1 MSDDLRR
8 IPELA
13 GLIRLGSG
21 TLERVAHSGI
31 GARFCNVNGI
41 QVMLAG
47 RLRFRND
54 AMTELATRLGSEH
67 AIAQSWRQNAQG
79 VLESVAGEFLL
90 GLWDSHTRRGLL
102 AVDRFSSFPLF
113 WGERDGRLAFGSTP
127 VAVAN
132 RLEISSEVE
141 PRAVHAYLYFHMIP
155 APLSILRGVQ
165 RLEGGQAILI
175 EGGKTR
181 ILEHWIPRFV
191 EGPAFDFADAR
202 QEFRA
207 ALRDGI
213 DECIAGVPRER
224 LGCFLSGGT
233 DSSTIAGLVTEAYG
247 APAKTFSIGF
257 DVSGYDERQFSRIAA
272 RHFGT
277 DHVEHVM
284 TPLEAETGI
293 STVAAEYEQPFGNS
307 SALPTFICARLA
319 RDAGVDRMLGGD
331 GGDELY
337 GGNER
342 YARQWLFSLYD
353 RLPSGVRRGLI
364 EPALFGPL
372 EQTAFWPIRKA
383 RGYVEQARVPLPDRL
398 GSKYNLLN
406 RFGPQRVL
414 ADAVLG
420 NGDAFD
426 PAALEREVWARCSS
440 PSQVNRLLAYDFKFT
455 LADNDLQKVV
465 RMCNAAGTEVA
476 FPLLCEA
483 PVDFSFKLPPDQKLR
498 RSRLRPFFKEALR
511 GFLPDEIITKPKHGF
526 GMPFGDWLLGQ
537 PRLSSRAQDA
547 LASLA
552 ARGLIRVEFI
562 DELAEALRSGH
573 AGYFGTMIWVL
584 MMLELWFESHPTVDA
599 RMSGVSG

>member
-1 MSDDLRR
+1 MSDDVRR

-21 TLERVAHSGI
+21 SLDRVAHSGI
-31 GARFCNVNGI
+31 GARFCNVDGV
-41 QVMLAG
+41 QVMLVG
-47 RLRFRND
+47 RLRFRKD
-54 AMTELATRLGSEH
+54 ELASKATEAGVEH
-67 AIAQSWRQNAQG
+67 
-79 VLESVAGEFLL
+79 VLVQTWQREGQAVLDSVAGEFML
-90 GLWDSHTRRGLL
+90 GLWDDHRRRGLL
-102 AVDRFSSFPLF
+102 AVDRFSNFPLF
-113 WGERDGRLAFGSTP
+113 WGECEGHLAFGTTP
-127 VAVAN
+127 MAVAD
-132 RLEISSEVE
+132 RLKIRSEIE
-141 PRAVHAYLYFHMIP
+141 PRAVHAFVYFHMIP

-175 EGGKTR
+175 ESGKSR
-181 ILEHWIPRFV
+181 IVQHWTPRFV
-191 EGPAFDFADAR
+191 DGSSFDFPSAR

-207 ALRDGI
+207 ALRRGVA
-213 DECIAGVPRER
+213 ECIDGVPRER

-247 APAKTFSIGF
+247 APARTFSIGF

-284 TPLEAETGI
+284 TPQEAETGI
-293 STVAAEYEQPFGNS
+293 SAVASEYEQPFGNS

-319 RDAGVDRMLGGD
+319 REAGVDRMLGGD

-353 RLPSGVRRGLI
+353 RLPPGVRQGLL

-372 EQTAFWPIRKA
+372 EHTSFWPIRKA

-414 ADAVLG
+414 SDAVLG
-420 NGDAFD
+420 SADAFD
-426 PAALEREVWARCSS
+426 PAGLEREVWARCTST
-440 PSQVNRLLAYDFKFT
+440 SQVNRLLAYDFKFT

-483 PVDFSFKLPPDQKLR
+483 PVDFSLKLPPDQKLR

-552 ARGLIRVEFI
+552 ARGLIRAEFI
-562 DELAEALRSGH
+562 DELAAALRGGH

-584 MMLELWFESHPTVDA
+584 MMLELWIESHPTVDA
-599 RMSGVSG
+599 RVSGVSG